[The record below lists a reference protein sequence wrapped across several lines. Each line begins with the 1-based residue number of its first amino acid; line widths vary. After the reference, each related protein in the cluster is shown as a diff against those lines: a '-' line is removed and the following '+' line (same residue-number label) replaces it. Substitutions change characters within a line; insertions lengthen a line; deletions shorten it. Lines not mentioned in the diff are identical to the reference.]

1 MCNICLS
8 RPAARLGSRA
18 AARSTPAA
26 RGQQFSPHTR
36 RGAICLLPVAVC
48 LGLLPAS
55 LSPAARW
62 LVCSVQPKINQ

>member
-18 AARSTPAA
+18 AARSTPAVC
-26 RGQQFSPHTR
+26 GQQLSPHIR
-36 RGAICLLPVAVC
+36 RGHLPLPVVVC
-48 LGLLPAS
+48 LGLVPAS
-55 LSPAARW
+55 LSPAAHW